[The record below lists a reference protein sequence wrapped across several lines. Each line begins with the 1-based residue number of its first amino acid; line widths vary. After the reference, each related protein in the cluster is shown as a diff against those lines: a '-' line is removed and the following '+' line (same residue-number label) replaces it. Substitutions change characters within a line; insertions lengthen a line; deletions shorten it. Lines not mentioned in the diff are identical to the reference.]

1 MKKLFIANNNMKVGG
16 IQKSLYNLLWSIHG
30 QYEITLYLFRKNGA
44 YVDQLPPDVKIVEC
58 KSLFR
63 YLGVS
68 QGECKGNLYDAL
80 VRGGLAALCRLFGRP
95 AVMRL
100 LLASQKMLPET
111 YDCAISYMHNGNRNS
126 FYGGVQDFVLRRVK
140 AKKKIAFLHCDYR
153 NCGADHRENNRDMA
167 AFDRIAACSDGCREA
182 FLQVL
187 PDLAEKCLTVKNC
200 HRQDEI
206 RALAVQEPVLYDKDR
221 VNVITVARL
230 AHEKGVE
237 RAVIA
242 AAYAVKNGAAVK
254 LHIVGDGAMMQ
265 TLKDMSR
272 DLQIEAHI
280 CFYGEKSNPYPYME
294 AADLFLLTSY
304 HEAAPMVIEESVCL
318 GVPVLTVQTTSS
330 KDMVTDPGCGWV
342 CENDQ
347 EALNQM
353 LCNVLRD
360 RAELDQMKQKLRNCV
375 SDNQLAMEQFAQAI
389 EK

>member
-16 IQKSLYNLLWSIHG
+16 IQKSLYNLLWTIHG
-30 QYEITLYLFRKNGA
+30 QYEITLYLFRKIGA
-44 YVDQLPPDVKIVEC
+44 YVDQLPPDIKIVEC

-68 QGECKGNLYDAL
+68 QGECKGKLYDTL
-80 VRGGLAALCRLFGRP
+80 MRGVLAALCRLFGRP

-100 LLASQKMLPET
+100 LLASQKTLPET

-187 PDLAEKCLTVKNC
+187 PELAEKCLTVKNC

-206 RALAVQEPVLYDKDR
+206 RGLAEQDPVVYEKAR

-237 RAVIA
+237 RAIIA
-242 AAYAVKNGAAVK
+242 AAYAVQNGAAVK

-265 TLKDMSR
+265 TLQDMSR
-272 DLQIEAHI
+272 ELQMEENI
-280 CFYGEKSNPYPYME
+280 CFYGEKSNPYPYMA

-330 KDMVTDPGCGWV
+330 KDMVTDPGYGWV
-342 CENDQ
+342 CGNDQ
-347 EALNQM
+347 DALNRM
-353 LCNVLRD
+353 LCNVLLD
-360 RAELDQMKQKLRNCV
+360 RTALDQIKQKLRNCS
-375 SDNQLAMEQFAQAI
+375 SDNQMAMEQFAQVI
-389 EK
+389 EN